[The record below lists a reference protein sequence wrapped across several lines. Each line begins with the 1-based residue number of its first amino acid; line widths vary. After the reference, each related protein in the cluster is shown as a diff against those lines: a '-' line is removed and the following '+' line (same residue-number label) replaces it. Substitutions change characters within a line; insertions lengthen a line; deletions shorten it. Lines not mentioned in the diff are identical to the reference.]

1 MDITFQQKK
10 DYKFSGVKT
19 SLLLSVYIKNT
30 TEEINLCFESI
41 HKQKRLPEEIILII
55 DGPIE
60 NSVSTEIKK
69 WCNFLP
75 LKVFKLNENMGLANA
90 LNYGMKMCKND
101 WVFRMDIDDVC
112 AEDRFSKQIEIIN
125 SKADVDI
132 LGGNILCFETFP
144 VFFSGRTVPTS
155 FEEIQRFIKFRN
167 PLNHSSVFFNRQKIL
182 DIGGYPN
189 ARLGQDYLLWINAI
203 KNGLKILNTNDVLVF
218 MKVDKNIYS
227 RRGLRNIKYDS
238 YPYISM
244 YKNKITNFFEL
255 LIGLFLRL
263 TYCTYCSI
271 RSKFNS

>member
-1 MDITFQQKK
+1 M
-10 DYKFSGVKT
+10 KT

-30 TEEINLCFESI
+30 ADEINRCFDSI
-41 HKQKRLPEEIILII
+41 RKQKRFPEEIIFII
-55 DGPIE
+55 DGSIE
-60 NSVSTEIKK
+60 NSASDEIKK
-69 WCNFLP
+69 WCKLLP
-75 LKVFKLNENMGLANA
+75 LKVFELNKNMGLAYA
-90 LNYGMKMCKND
+90 LNYGMKKCKND

-112 AEDRFSKQIEIIN
+112 AKDRFSKQIEIIN
-125 SKADVDI
+125 SNRDVDI

-144 VFFSGRTVPTS
+144 NFFSGRTVPTT
-155 FEEIQRFIKFRN
+155 FEEIQRFMKFRN
-167 PLNHSSVFFNRQKIL
+167 PLNHSSVFFNRKKII

-203 KNGLKILNTNDVLVF
+203 KNGLKIMNIDDVLVF
-218 MKVDKNIYS
+218 MKVDRNIYS
-227 RRGLRNIKYDS
+227 RRGLRNVKYDS

-263 TYCTYCSI
+263 SYCTYCSI